1 LIVPNELRRE
11 KQFEWTPSEPDAF
24 FPHVNP
30 DLLVETDSLP
40 PPLPPPIIFSKRRR
54 TDDAVVLIG
63 GPSSGLPMN
72 FDRNHV
78 NLALGASK
86 SRAAPPLP
94 PRSLSSQTAAEVST
108 ATTTIVAA
116 TTAALDC
123 HR

>member
-11 KQFEWTPSEPDAF
+11 KQFEWTPPEPDEF
-24 FPHVNP
+24 YPHVNP

-54 TDDAVVLIG
+54 TDDAAVPIG
-63 GPSSGLPMN
+63 GPSSGPPMN

-86 SRAAPPLP
+86 SR
-94 PRSLSSQTAAEVST
+94 RR
-108 ATTTIVAA
+108 AA
-116 TTAALDC
+116 TPPPVLVVTDC
-123 HR
+123 R